1 MNGSHFLCFADGHG
15 ESVKVPDVLC
25 VFANGTIGGE
35 FAHAC
40 GVEDGHA
47 CPAVFVTVGV
57 AGLFLCLKVGAVV
70 GEHEEWVVREEALRE
85 SVEAG
90 GGVWGEVAGIKP
102 VDDFA
107 EFLVGFINLAWV
119 VARSPKGTDFFDVV
133 AEYEDVVRAD
143 FLEDFDVCAIEC
155 AKGNGAVEG
164 EFHIAG
170 AAGLLA
176 SCGDLLGDVGGR
188 DDLFGKCDAVV
199 REEGDLE
206 FVLDTRV
213 AVDEG
218 CGGVDGVDDVLGED
232 VARGGFCAENEDA
245 RLDVEGRVVEQAAV
259 EC

>member
-1 MNGSHFLCFADGHG
+1 M
-15 ESVKVPDVLC
+15 
-25 VFANGTIGGE
+25 
-35 FAHAC
+35 
-40 GVEDGHA
+40 
-47 CPAVFVTVGV
+47 
-57 AGLFLCLKVGAVV
+57 
-70 GEHEEWVVREEALRE
+70 
-85 SVEAG
+85 
-90 GGVWGEVAGIKP
+90 
-102 VDDFA
+102 
-107 EFLVGFINLAWV
+107 
-119 VARSPKGTDFFDVV
+119 

-199 REEGDLE
+199 R
-206 FVLDTRV
+206 DTRV